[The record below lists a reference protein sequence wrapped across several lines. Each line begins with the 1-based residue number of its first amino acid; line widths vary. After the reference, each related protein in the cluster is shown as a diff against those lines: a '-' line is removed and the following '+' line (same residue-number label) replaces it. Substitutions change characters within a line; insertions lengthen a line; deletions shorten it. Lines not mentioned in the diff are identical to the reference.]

1 MGAATRESTARAVSA
16 LDELLHPGLLGRLR
30 GEPASL
36 GDELLAAAR
45 AIGGSRQLAS
55 LLADPTVDPTG
66 RGGIVRRVFGKPFDG
81 RTVRLLEDVAGSR
94 WSETGDLVG
103 AIEELGFRALS
114 LTHEDEPIDAEL
126 FAFQRTLAREP
137 DAELAL
143 GSTASPVEA
152 RVALVD
158 RLLVN
163 ASPATRSIVRH
174 VVELP
179 NGRRPLEALERAE
192 HIVSA
197 ARGRSVATAHVARA
211 LSDEQ
216 LQALEERLGTAY
228 GRKIVVNQV
237 IEPAVIGGVRISI
250 GDDVIDG
257 TVRSRLDDL
266 RLRLTG

>member
-1 MGAATRESTARAVSA
+1 MGAATRESTAKAVGA
-16 LDELLHPGLLGRLR
+16 LDEILHPGLLGRLR
-30 GEPASL
+30 GEPSTL
-36 GDELLAAAR
+36 GEELLSAAR
-45 AIGGSRQLAS
+45 AIGGSRQLTS
-55 LLADPTVDPTG
+55 LLADPTVDATG
-66 RGGIVRRVFGKPFDG
+66 RGGIVRRLFGKPFDA
-81 RTVRLLEDVAGSR
+81 RTVRLLEELAGSR
-94 WSETGDLVG
+94 WSEPADLVG
-103 AIEELGFRALS
+103 AIEELGIRALS
-114 LTHEDEPIDAEL
+114 LTHDDQPIDADL
-126 FAFQRTLAREP
+126 FAFQRTLSREP
-137 DAELAL
+137 EAELAL
-143 GSTASPVEA
+143 GSTASPVES

-174 VVELP
+174 VIELP

-192 HIVSA
+192 RIVSE

-216 LQALEERLGTAY
+216 LQALEERLGAAY
-228 GRKIVVNQV
+228 GHKIVVNQV
-237 IEPAVIGGVRISI
+237 IEPAVLGGVRITI